1 MIQTLLTMKS
11 LFLTIA
17 FVLAFL
23 LSAHTQSCLPDGITF
38 TTQGQIDSF
47 PINYP
52 GCKVIEGDVL
62 VKSSS
67 IVSLDSLIGVTGI
80 HGNLEIHITSLKDF
94 AGLDSLIFVDGDFD
108 IAQNDSLISMLGL
121 TSLKSVRQF
130 IIRLNQ
136 RLASLKGLESIE
148 QILYLSL
155 MENESLV
162 SVEELSNVTYHL
174 GLYVADN
181 YSLIQL
187 PLASNNAYLPLV
199 EIMNN
204 AKLENFSGFETVD
217 SIFILDLQGNGHL
230 NSTGG
235 IKDLVPF
242 SSLSWARSIDIQGN
256 NLYSTN
262 GLNEL
267 VWLNDISIAEDS
279 ISAIEGFEKIDT
291 IRQYIQLNCPKLE
304 NLNAFP
310 VLKSIQNG
318 VLLSDL
324 DRIDSLTLFP
334 SLESIGGTIGISDFD
349 SLVDISKMGLLKF
362 TKPGA
367 LIITNNKQLEK
378 LDGLEILDTLIG
390 VISIMG
396 NAKLSNIDALAN
408 AVYFGESDFS
418 QISGNPFLSDCSIA
432 SICNFFINPPEGTS
446 LRIFNNSPGCN
457 SEFEVG
463 VNCGA
468 KVLILNSLYLEENDC
483 SSNAIMPAANVNF
496 VFENSINRKTVS
508 ANKNGVVFYPVFT
521 EDSIQIWY
529 QLSDLDHWIP
539 CEDSLIVDPT
549 LFGDTILLDMTLRPV
564 EFCSDIHVNL
574 SLPPFFRG
582 CLVQSPIS
590 FSAQNIGTI
599 PAENSLVS
607 IVAPLNVVDIM
618 SSTPAPSWTN
628 GDTLFYSLGDL
639 DVFERLDIDL
649 MVKTKCD
656 TFLLGQTLCVEAFA
670 TFDNPCDPDPPI
682 GSIVT
687 IHPECIGDT
696 LVEFTLTNIGD
707 APTMNDHDYFIIED
721 EVILKMAPFTLNPMQ
736 QMTVQAQA
744 DGSTFRME
752 ATKLDNGTLT
762 AAAIEG
768 CGGLNPGLINA
779 YWVDQGEAAYDK
791 DCREVRLAY
800 DPNEKS
806 AVPTGVG
813 PEHLMVANRPIQ
825 YTIDFQNTGTDTA
838 YRVLIRDVLP
848 AQLDVTSFRPLFAT
862 HDYTWQIYG
871 NDTLE
876 FLFQPIALPDSAA
889 NQEGSRGFV
898 TFTIDQLPD
907 LPNGTIIE
915 NSADIVFDFNPPIYT
930 NTVTHTIG
938 KLLVRITTPTAGV
951 ATWSVWG
958 NPVGET
964 ALFKAHR
971 DIVGTNQFELTDL
984 SGRII
989 RSTAFQGNEFVF
1001 HRQGLAGGMYF
1012 FTITDERGGVCAGR
1026 IVVAE

>member
-1 MIQTLLTMKS
+1 MKS
-11 LFLTIA
+11 LLLT
-17 FVLAFL
+17 LAFL
-23 LSAHTQSCLPDGITF
+23 LAFLLTARTQSCLPDGITF

-80 HGNLEIHITSLKDF
+80 QGNLEIHITSLKDF
-94 AGLDSLIFVDGDFD
+94 AGLDSLTYVDRDFD
-108 IAQNDSLISMLGL
+108 IAQNDSLISMFGL
-121 TSLKSVRQF
+121 TSLKSVGEF
-130 IIRLNQ
+130 IIRFNQ
-136 RLASLKGLESIE
+136 RLASLKGLEGIE
-148 QILYLSL
+148 EILHLSL
-155 MENESLV
+155 SRNDSLV
-162 SVEELSNVTYHL
+162 SVEELSNVTYYL
-174 GLYVADN
+174 GLYVGDN
-181 YSLIQL
+181 NSLKQL
-187 PLASNNAYLPLV
+187 PIASNNAYLPLV
-199 EIMNN
+199 EIINN
-204 AKLENFSGFETVD
+204 AKLESFTGVEDVD
-217 SIFILDLQGNGHL
+217 SIFILDLQGNGSL

-235 IKDLVPF
+235 IKDLLPF
-242 SSLSWARSIDIQGN
+242 SSLSWARSIRIQGN
-256 NLYSTN
+256 NLYATN
-262 GLNEL
+262 GFNEL
-267 VWLNDISIAEDS
+267 VWLNDISITEDS
-279 ISAIEGFEKIDT
+279 ISIIQGFDKIDT
-291 IRQYIQLNCPKLE
+291 IRQYVRLNCPNLE
-304 NLNAFP
+304 KLNAFP

-318 VLLSDL
+318 LLLNDL

-334 SLESIGGTIGISDFD
+334 SLESIGGIIALSDFD
-349 SLVDISKMGLLKF
+349 SLVDISKIGLLEF

-367 LIITNNKQLEK
+367 LIITNNKQLET
-378 LDGLEILDTLIG
+378 LEGLEILDTLIG

-408 AVYFGESDFS
+408 AVYLGESDFS
-418 QISGNPFLSDCSIA
+418 QISGNPMLFDCSIA
-432 SICNFFINPPEGTS
+432 SICNFFINPPDGTS
-446 LRIFNNSPGCN
+446 LRIFNNAPGCN

-468 KVLILNSLYLEENDC
+468 RVLMLNSFYLEENDC
-483 SSNAIMPAANVNF
+483 SSNAIVPAANIKF
-496 VFENSINRKTVS
+496 VFENPINRKTVS
-508 ANKNGVVFYPVFT
+508 ANQDGVVFYPVFT

-529 QLSDLDHWIP
+529 QLNDLDHWSP
-539 CEDSLIVDPT
+539 CVDSQLVDPA
-549 LFGDTILLDMTLRPV
+549 LFGDTILLDMTLRPLD
-564 EFCSDIHVNL
+564 FCSDIQVSL
-574 SLPPFFRG
+574 FLPPSFRG

-590 FSAQNIGTI
+590 LSVQNIGTI

-607 IVAPLNVVDIM
+607 IVLPLDVMDII
-618 SSTPAPSWTN
+618 SSTLSPDWIN
-628 GDTLFYSLGDL
+628 GDTLFYSVGEL
-639 DVFERLDIDL
+639 DVFERRTIDL
-649 MVKTKCD
+649 IVKTKCD
-656 TFLLGQTLCVEAFA
+656 TFLLGQTLCLEAFA

-682 GSIVT
+682 GSIIT

-707 APTMNDHDYFIIED
+707 VPTMNDHDYFIIED
-721 EVILKMAPFTLNPMQ
+721 EVILKMAPFSLNPMQ
-736 QMTVQAQA
+736 QMTVQVQA
-744 DGSTFRME
+744 DGATFRME

-779 YWVDQGEAAYDK
+779 YWVDQGEAAYDM

-848 AQLDVTSFRPLFAT
+848 TQLDVTSFRPLYAT

-889 NQEGSRGFV
+889 SQEGSKGFV

-907 LPNGTIIE
+907 LPNGTVIE
-915 NSADIVFDFNPPIYT
+915 NSADIIFDFNPPITT

-938 KLLVRITTPTAGV
+938 KLLVQITTPTAGM
-951 ATWSVWG
+951 ATWTVWG
-958 NPVGET
+958 NPMGET
-964 ALFKAHR
+964 ALFKALQ
-971 DIVGTNQFELTDL
+971 DIDGVKQFELTDL

-989 RSTAFQGNEFVF
+989 RSSTFLGNEFVF
-1001 HRQGLAGGMYF
+1001 HRHGLAGGMYF
-1012 FTITDERGGVCAGR
+1012 FKITDGRGGVCAGR